1 MERTMRMLLG
11 TGHVVAG
18 LLLLPGWLIV
28 DLDDSWSLVP
38 DQVPDALLLA
48 VDRGVGAWEL
58 PGVGVVLILAWLG
71 AAAGLGLALRTKR
84 SGWLLVSGL
93 LSTVAGLLG
102 VATIGLLLVASV
114 AIGLLV
120 PSDWDAF
127 DPDVRVGWAA
137 YAFVVGSGAN
147 AVAALIMWFR
157 RASRFTADRGD
168 AARNPKAAGSPATA
182 RTCLLYTSPS
192 PRD

>member
-1 MERTMRMLLG
+1 MRTLLG
-11 TGHVVAG
+11 TGHIVVG

-93 LSTVAGLLG
+93 LSTVAGCLG
-102 VATIGLLLVASV
+102 VATIGLLLVAWNAHIAV
-114 AIGLLV
+114 DHDILDVKVPEGKAARLALGELLLE
-120 PSDWDAF
+120 
-127 DPDVRVGWAA
+127 RVG
-137 YAFVVGSGAN
+137 
-147 AVAALIMWFR
+147 
-157 RASRFTADRGD
+157 
-168 AARNPKAAGSPATA
+168 
-182 RTCLLYTSPS
+182 
-192 PRD
+192 

>member
-1 MERTMRMLLG
+1 MKRPMRTLLG
-11 TGHVVAG
+11 TGHIVVG

-84 SGWLLVSGL
+84 SGSWS
-93 LSTVAGLLG
+93 
-102 VATIGLLLVASV
+102 I
-114 AIGLLV
+114 
-120 PSDWDAF
+120 
-127 DPDVRVGWAA
+127 R
-137 YAFVVGSGAN
+137 
-147 AVAALIMWFR
+147 
-157 RASRFTADRGD
+157 RFTPPG
-168 AARNPKAAGSPATA
+168 PAPGP
-182 RTCLLYTSPS
+182 RT
-192 PRD
+192 

>member
-1 MERTMRMLLG
+1 MKRTMRMLLG
-11 TGHVVAG
+11 TGHVVVG

-28 DLDDSWSLVP
+28 DIDDSWSLVP

-84 SGWLLVSGL
+84 SGWLLVSGF

-120 PSDWDAF
+120 PSGWDAF

-147 AVAALIMWFR
+147 AVAVLIMWFR
-157 RASRFTADRGD
+157 RASRLTADGAKRS
-168 AARNPKAAGSPATA
+168 A
-182 RTCLLYTSPS
+182 
-192 PRD
+192 